1 MKKLIIFICNSS
13 TKFLADKYTILINE
27 LKDLGD
33 NYIIIDNSQSKYS
46 RDILLKFLPDN
57 KWSQHILI
65 NNNVL
70 CDIKKTLFYI
80 SSKIKRINY
89 DYIFFING
97 IEQNKTNIKDNITF
111 ISDYYYTTYHK
122 FEYKNIFN
130 HFFIIPN
137 HEFRKLDVILKNN
150 II

>member
-13 TKFLADKYTILINE
+13 TKFLANKYKILINE

-33 NYIIIDNSQSKYS
+33 NYIIIDNSQTTYS
-46 RDILLKFLPDN
+46 RDILLEFLPDN
-57 KWSQHILI
+57 NWNQHILI
-65 NNNVL
+65 NNNIL
-70 CDIKKTLFYI
+70 RDIKKTLFYI
-80 SSKIKRINY
+80 SDKIKKIDY

-111 ISDYYYTTYHK
+111 ISDYYYETYHK

-130 HFFIIPN
+130 HFFIMPN
-137 HEFRKLDVILKNN
+137 HEFKKYG
-150 II
+150 IIK

>member
-13 TKFLADKYTILINE
+13 TKFLVDKYKILINE

-33 NYIIIDNSQSKYS
+33 NYIIIDNSQSVYS
-46 RDILLKFLPDN
+46 RDILLHFLPDN
-57 KWSQHILI
+57 NWNQHILI
-65 NNNVL
+65 NNNIL
-70 CDIKKTLFYI
+70 HDIKKTLFYI
-80 SSKIKRINY
+80 SDKIKKIDY

-111 ISDYYYTTYHK
+111 ISDYYYETYHK

-130 HFFIIPN
+130 HFFIMPN
-137 HEFRKLDVILKNN
+137 NEFKKLDYILKNMV
-150 II
+150 

>member
-13 TKFLADKYTILINE
+13 TKFLVNKYKILINE

-33 NYIIIDNSQSKYS
+33 NYIIIDNSQTTYS
-46 RDILLKFLPDN
+46 RDILLEFLPDN
-57 KWSQHILI
+57 NWNQHILI
-65 NNNVL
+65 NNNIL
-70 CDIKKTLFYI
+70 RDIKKTLFYI
-80 SSKIKRINY
+80 SDKIKKIDY

-111 ISDYYYTTYHK
+111 ISDYYYETYHK

-130 HFFIIPN
+130 HFFIMPN
-137 HEFRKLDVILKNN
+137 HEFKKLDYTLKN
-150 II
+150 IV

>member
-13 TKFLADKYTILINE
+13 TKFLADKYKILINE

-33 NYIIIDNSQSKYS
+33 NYIIIDNSETIYS
-46 RDILLKFLPDN
+46 RDIVLQFLPDN
-57 KWSQHILI
+57 NWNQHILVNHNI
-65 NNNVL
+65 L
-70 CDIKKTLFYI
+70 RDIKKTLFYI
-80 SSKIKRINY
+80 SDKIKKINY

-111 ISDYYYTTYHK
+111 ISDYYYETYHK

-130 HFFIIPN
+130 HFFIMPN
-137 HEFRKLDVILKNN
+137 HEFKKLDYILKNMV
-150 II
+150 

>member
-13 TKFLADKYTILINE
+13 TKFLVDKYKILINE

-33 NYIIIDNSQSKYS
+33 NYIIIDNSQSVYS
-46 RDILLKFLPDN
+46 RDILLHFLPDN
-57 KWSQHILI
+57 NWNQHILI
-65 NNNVL
+65 NNNIL
-70 CDIKKTLFYI
+70 HDIKKTLFYI
-80 SSKIKRINY
+80 SDKIKKIDY

-111 ISDYYYTTYHK
+111 ISDYYYETYYK

-137 HEFRKLDVILKNN
+137 HEFKKLDYILKNTV
-150 II
+150 